1 MFQFIHRPPGHGSAP
16 ELHRPS
22 LHHPGRSHHL
32 LRQAHAVLTGT
43 GAVSDGDG
51 ESLRMGF
58 RPMVR
63 TFGKASNG
71 AFTSYRSKRAIQSP
85 RMWGDWLRR
94 KPVSSATATDR
105 PKSSAETC
113 PLGSIT
119 RSFPP
124 GFKALWM
131 LLKNTA

>member
-1 MFQFIHRPPGHGSAP
+1 MVPHPDFTARPFAIPGDP
-16 ELHRPS
+16 TTYYDKPI
-22 LHHPGRSHHL
+22 
-32 LRQAHAVLTGT
+32 AVLTGT
-43 GAVSDGDG
+43 DAVSNGDW

-63 TFGKASNG
+63 TFGKPSNG
-71 AFTSYRSKRAIQSP
+71 VLGSYLSKSAIQSP
-85 RMWGDWLRR
+85 RMWEDWLRR
-94 KPVSSATATDR
+94 KPASSATATDR

>member
-1 MFQFIHRPPGHGSAP
+1 MVS
-16 ELHRPS
+16 
-22 LHHPGRSHHL
+22 HPNFTARFLTILGDPTTYYDKPI
-32 LRQAHAVLTGT
+32 AVLTGT
-43 GAVSDGDG
+43 GAVNDGDG

-71 AFTSYRSKRAIQSP
+71 AFPSYLSKSAIQSP

-94 KPVSSATATDR
+94 KPASSATATDR

-124 GFKALWM
+124 GFKAL
-131 LLKNTA
+131 